1 MKGATVFITWL
12 YLERSERNDSIMKKF
27 TNAVIYGHND
37 ANEILVDNGVIK
49 AIGKELGSADEVI
62 DLGGKLVTA
71 PYVDPHL
78 HLDYVYTLS
87 ELGREG
93 AGSGTLFEAIEMWPK
108 FKENLTV
115 ESVKKLAL
123 KGIKDEV
130 SRGVQHIRTHI
141 DVTDPKF
148 TGLKAMLELR
158 EEVKDKVEIQI
169 IAFPQQGMYTY
180 KGGREL
186 VEEALKMG
194 ADVVGG
200 IPHYEPAREFG
211 EKSVH
216 DAVELALKYNKL
228 IDVHCDE
235 TDDPQSRFVELLNA
249 LVLME
254 DYGEKTTASHTC
266 SFGSADNSYAYR
278 MLDLFKKS
286 KMNFISCP
294 TENVYL
300 QGRQDSYP
308 KRRGITRVKEFI
320 ESGINIAFA
329 QDSINDP
336 WYPMGNGNMMNILDN
351 GIHVAQIMSPED
363 IERDLDL
370 ITYNGARCLN
380 IQDRYGLDVG
390 KDANFIVLDGDSSF
404 DVIRN
409 RANVL
414 ASIRKGEY
422 LFKQKPVEYDVKLDL
437 GVNY

>member
-1 MKGATVFITWL
+1 
-12 YLERSERNDSIMKKF
+12 MKKF
-27 TNAVIYGHND
+27 INAVIYRHDD
-37 ANEILVDNGVIK
+37 ASEILVDNGVIK
-49 AIGKELGSADEVI
+49 AIGKDLGPADEII

-87 ELGREG
+87 ALGQEG

-108 FKENLTV
+108 FKETLTV
-115 ESVKKLAL
+115 DSVKRLA
-123 KGIKDEV
+123 
-130 SRGVQHIRTHI
+130 
-141 DVTDPKF
+141 
-148 TGLKAMLELR
+148 LKAMLELR
-158 EEVKDKVEIQI
+158 EELEDIVEIQI

-180 KGGREL
+180 KGGRDL

-211 EKSVH
+211 ERSVH
-216 DAVELALKYNKL
+216 DIVKLALKYDKL

-235 TDDPQSRFVELLNA
+235 TDDPHSRFVELLNA

-254 DYGEKTTASHTC
+254 DYGSRTTASHTC
-266 SFGSADNSYAYR
+266 SFGSADNSYAFR
-278 MLDLFKKS
+278 MIDLFKKS

-294 TENVYL
+294 TENAYL

-308 KRRGITRVKEFI
+308 KRRGLTRVKEFI
-320 ESGINIAFA
+320 EAGINVAFA

-351 GIHVAQIMSPED
+351 GIHLAQIMSPED
-363 IERDLDL
+363 IKRDLDL

-380 IQDRYGLDVG
+380 IQDRYGLEVG
-390 KDANFIVLDGDSSF
+390 KDANFIVLNGDSPF

-414 ASIRKGEY
+414 ASVRKGEY
-422 LFKQKPVEYDVKLDL
+422 LFKQKPVEYEVELDL
-437 GVNY
+437 GVKY

>member
-1 MKGATVFITWL
+1 
-12 YLERSERNDSIMKKF
+12 MKKF
-27 TNAVIYGHND
+27 INAVIYGHQN
-37 ANEILVDNGVIK
+37 ANEILVENGIIK
-49 AIGKELGSADEVI
+49 SIGKDLEPTDEII
-62 DLGGKLVTA
+62 DLGGKLITA

-87 ELGREG
+87 ELGQTG

-108 FKENLTV
+108 FKANLTT

-130 SRGVQHIRTHI
+130 SQGVQYIRTHI
-141 DVTDPKF
+141 DVTDKNF
-148 TGLKAMLELR
+148 TALKAMLELR
-158 EEVKDKVEIQI
+158 EELKKIVEIQI
-169 IAFPQQGMYTY
+169 VAFPQEGMYTY
-180 KGGREL
+180 RGGRDL

-216 DAVELALKYNKL
+216 DTVELAIKYDRL

-235 TDDPQSRFVELLNA
+235 TDDPHSRFIELLNA

-254 DYGEKTTASHTC
+254 DYGARTTASHTC

-278 MLDLFKKS
+278 MFDLFKKS
-286 KMNFISCP
+286 KINFVSCP
-294 TENVYL
+294 TENAYL
-300 QGRQDSYP
+300 QGRQDTYP
-308 KRRGITRVKEFI
+308 KRRGLTRVKELM
-320 ESGINIAFA
+320 EYGINVAFA

-351 GIHVAQIMSPED
+351 GIHLAQIMSPEE
-363 IERDLDL
+363 IEKDLDL

-380 IQDRYGLDVG
+380 IQGRYGLEEG
-390 KDANFIVLDGDSSF
+390 KDANFIVLDGDSPF

-409 RANVL
+409 RAKVL

-422 LFKQKPVEYDVKLDL
+422 LFKQKPVEYDVELDL
-437 GVNY
+437 GINF

>member
-1 MKGATVFITWL
+1 
-12 YLERSERNDSIMKKF
+12 MKKF
-27 TNAVIYGHND
+27 TNAVIYGHKD
-37 ANEILVDNGVIK
+37 ANEILVENGIIK
-49 AIGKELGSADEVI
+49 AIGKDLEAVGETI

-71 PYVDPHL
+71 AYVDPHL

-87 ELGREG
+87 ELGQEG

-108 FKENLTV
+108 FKKNLTV
-115 ESVKKLAL
+115 ESVKNLAL
-123 KGIKDEV
+123 KGIRDEV
-130 SRGVQHIRTHI
+130 SQGVQHIRTHI
-141 DVTDPKF
+141 DVTDPNF
-148 TGLKAMLELR
+148 TALKAMLEMK
-158 EEVKDKVEIQI
+158 EELKDIVEIQI
-169 IAFPQQGMYTY
+169 VAFPQEGMYTY

-216 DAVELALKYNKL
+216 DIVKLAMKYDKL

-235 TDDPQSRFVELLNA
+235 TDDSQSRFVELLNA

-254 DYGEKTTASHTC
+254 DYGTRTTASHTC

-278 MLDLFKKS
+278 MIDLFKKS
-286 KMNFISCP
+286 KMNFISPP
-294 TENVYL
+294 TENAYL
-300 QGRQDSYP
+300 QGRQDTYP
-308 KRRGITRVKEFI
+308 KRRGLTRVKEFI
-320 ESGINIAFA
+320 ESGINVAFA

-351 GIHVAQIMSPED
+351 GIHLAQIMSPKE
-363 IERDLDL
+363 IETNLDL
-370 ITYNGARCLN
+370 ITTNGARCLN

-409 RANVL
+409 RARVL

-422 LFKQKPVEYDVKLDL
+422 LFKQKALEYEVKLNL

>member
-1 MKGATVFITWL
+1 
-12 YLERSERNDSIMKKF
+12 MKKF
-27 TNAVIYGHND
+27 TNAVIYGYDD
-37 ANEILVDNGVIK
+37 ANEILVDNGIIK
-49 AIGKELGSADEVI
+49 AIGKDLGPADEVI
-62 DLGGKLVTA
+62 GLDGKLVTA

-87 ELGREG
+87 ELGKEG

-108 FKENLTV
+108 FKETLTI
-115 ESVKKLAL
+115 ESVKNLAI

-130 SRGVQHIRTHI
+130 SQGVQHIRTHI
-141 DVTDPKF
+141 DVTDPNF
-148 TGLKAMLELR
+148 TALKAMLELK
-158 EEVKDKVEIQI
+158 EELKDIVDIQI
-169 IAFPQQGMYTY
+169 VSFPQQGMYTY
-180 KGGREL
+180 KGGRDL

-216 DAVELALKYNKL
+216 DTVELALKYNKL

-235 TDDPQSRFVELLNA
+235 TDDSHSRFVELLNA

-254 DYGEKTTASHTC
+254 DYGERTTASHTC

-278 MLDLFKKS
+278 MIDLFKKS
-286 KMNFISCP
+286 KMNFISPP
-294 TENVYL
+294 TENAYL
-300 QGRQDSYP
+300 QGRQDTYP
-308 KRRGITRVKEFI
+308 KRRGLTRVKEFL
-320 ESGINIAFA
+320 ENGINVAFA

-351 GIHVAQIMSPED
+351 GIHLAQIMSPEEID
-363 IERDLDL
+363 KDLDL

-380 IQDRYGLDVG
+380 IQDTYGLEAG
-390 KDANFIVLDGDSSF
+390 KDANFIVIDGNSPF

-409 RANVL
+409 RAGVL

-422 LFKQKPVEYDVKLDL
+422 LFKQKPVEYDVELDL
-437 GVNY
+437 GVDY

>member
-1 MKGATVFITWL
+1 
-12 YLERSERNDSIMKKF
+12 MKKF
-27 TNAVIYGHND
+27 TNAVIYRHED
-37 ANEILVDNGVIK
+37 ASEILVDNGVIR
-49 AIGKELGSADEVI
+49 AIGKDLGPAEETI

-87 ELGREG
+87 EMGQDG

-108 FKENLTV
+108 FKKNLTV
-115 ESVKKLAL
+115 ESVKRLAL

-130 SRGVQHIRTHI
+130 SQGVQHIRTHI

-148 TGLKAMLELR
+148 TALKAMLEMK
-158 EEVKDKVEIQI
+158 EELKDIVDIQI
-169 IAFPQQGMYTY
+169 VAFPQQGMYTY
-180 KGGREL
+180 KGGLEL

-211 EKSVH
+211 EKSIH
-216 DAVELALKYNKL
+216 DIVRLALKYDKL

-235 TDDPQSRFVELLNA
+235 TDDPMSRFVELLNA

-254 DYGEKTTASHTC
+254 DYGERTTASHTC

-278 MLDLFKKS
+278 MMDLFKKS
-286 KMNFISCP
+286 RMNFIAP
-294 TENVYL
+294 ATENAYL
-300 QGRQDSYP
+300 QGRQDTYP
-308 KRRGITRVKEFI
+308 KRRGLTRVKELL
-320 ESGINIAFA
+320 ESGINVAFA

-351 GIHVAQIMSPED
+351 GIHLAQIMSSKD
-363 IERDLDL
+363 IETNLNL
-370 ITYNGARCLN
+370 ITYNGARCMN
-380 IQDRYGLDVG
+380 IQDQYGLDVG
-390 KDANFIVLDGDSSF
+390 KDANFIVIDGDSPF

-409 RANVL
+409 RAGVL
-414 ASIRKGEY
+414 ASIRKGDF
-422 LFKQKPVEYDVKLDL
+422 LFKQKPVEYDV
-437 GVNY
+437 

>member
-1 MKGATVFITWL
+1 
-12 YLERSERNDSIMKKF
+12 MKKF
-27 TNAVIYGHND
+27 TNAVIYGYDD
-37 ANEILVDNGVIK
+37 ANEILVEDGIIK
-49 AIGKELGSADEVI
+49 AVGKDLGTADETI
-62 DLGGKLVTA
+62 DLDGKLVTA
-71 PYVDPHL
+71 PYVDSHL

-87 ELGREG
+87 EMGQAG

-108 FKENLTV
+108 FKKNLTV
-115 ESVKKLAL
+115 DSVKKLAL
-123 KGIKDEV
+123 KAIYDEV
-130 SRGVQHIRTHI
+130 SQGVQHIRTHV
-141 DVTDPKF
+141 DVTDPNF

-158 EEVKDKVEIQI
+158 EELKDKVEIQI
-169 IAFPQQGMYTY
+169 VAFPQEGMYTY
-180 KGGREL
+180 KGGRDL

-216 DAVELALKYNKL
+216 DTVELALRYEKL

-235 TDDPQSRFVELLNA
+235 TDDPHSRFVELLNA

-254 DYGEKTTASHTC
+254 GYGEKTSASHTC
-266 SFGSADNSYAYR
+266 SFGSADDSYAYR
-278 MLDLFKKS
+278 MIDLFKKS

-294 TENVYL
+294 TENAYL
-300 QGRQDSYP
+300 QGRHDTYP
-308 KRRGITRVKEFI
+308 KRRGLTRVKEFM
-320 ESGINIAFA
+320 ENGINVAFA

-351 GIHVAQIMSPED
+351 GIHLAQIMSPEE
-363 IERDLDL
+363 IEKDLDL

-390 KDANFIVLDGDSSF
+390 KDANFIVLNGDSPF

-414 ASIRKGEY
+414 ASVRKGEY
-422 LFKQKPVEYDVKLDL
+422 LFKQKPVEYEVSLDL
-437 GVNY
+437 GL

>member
-1 MKGATVFITWL
+1 
-12 YLERSERNDSIMKKF
+12 MKKF
-27 TNAVIYGHND
+27 TNAVIYGHKD

-49 AIGKELGSADEVI
+49 AIGRDLGPADETI

-87 ELGREG
+87 ELGQEG

-108 FKENLTV
+108 FKKNLTV
-115 ESVKKLAL
+115 ESVKNLAL
-123 KGIKDEV
+123 KGIRDEV
-130 SRGVQHIRTHI
+130 SQGVQHIRTHI
-141 DVTDPKF
+141 DVTDPNF
-148 TGLKAMLELR
+148 TALKAMLEMKQEL
-158 EEVKDKVEIQI
+158 KDIVEIQI
-169 IAFPQQGMYTY
+169 VAFPQEGMYTY
-180 KGGREL
+180 RGGLEL

-216 DAVELALKYNKL
+216 DIVKLALKYDKL

-235 TDDPQSRFVELLNA
+235 TDDVQSRFVELLNA

-254 DYGEKTTASHTC
+254 DYGTRTTASHTC

-278 MLDLFKKS
+278 MIDLFKKS
-286 KMNFISCP
+286 KMNFISPP
-294 TENVYL
+294 TENAYL
-300 QGRQDSYP
+300 QGRQDTYP
-308 KRRGITRVKEFI
+308 KRRGLTRVKEFI
-320 ESGINIAFA
+320 ESGINVAFA

-351 GIHVAQIMSPED
+351 GIHLAQIMSSKE
-363 IERDLDL
+363 IETNLDL
-370 ITYNGARCLN
+370 ITSNGARCLN

-390 KDANFIVLDGDSSF
+390 KDANFIVINGDSPF

-409 RANVL
+409 RAGVL
-414 ASIRKGEY
+414 ASIRKGEF
-422 LFKQKPVEYDVKLDL
+422 LFKQKTVEYEVKLDL